1 HQMVF
6 TIPGRMTS
14 FFVVLHSP
22 NMRHR
27 SPKGEG
33 FSDPGGGTLNEIF
46 AANEYAGHPIKPLY
60 YKSARGGP
68 IDLVWGDALVKIS
81 VLPKSQLRYDERPL
95 LAAQAKLKSKHAIL
109 AIAHND
115 CALKDSK
122 TQFLPWTYWS

>member
-33 FSDPGGGTLNEIF
+33 FSDPGGGTLKKEWNAWYGNVAELELLKRTPVTDKAPSPKPENDIQPSQS
-46 AANEYAGHPIKPLY
+46 ANET
-60 YKSARGGP
+60 
-68 IDLVWGDALVKIS
+68 IS
-81 VLPKSQLRYDERPL
+81 EKGINL
-95 LAAQAKLKSKHAIL
+95 
-109 AIAHND
+109 
-115 CALKDSK
+115 
-122 TQFLPWTYWS
+122 